1 MTKTKVLAAVI
12 IMLIVLTIWTI
23 WGNSA
28 LELNRYTIESK
39 KLPKS
44 FDDFKIVQVS
54 DLHNAEMGEDNE
66 KLLTLISEAEPDIIA
81 ITGDMIDSRRTD
93 VEIALDFAEEAVK
106 IAPCYYVCGNHELRV
121 EEYDDLKEGLHALDV
136 VILENE
142 KTSIVRDSQ
151 EISIIGLNDPSFEA
165 FATFMGENELIEAYL
180 KPLVE
185 DDNNYKVLLS
195 HRPELFETY
204 AEAGVDLA
212 LSGHAHGGQI
222 RLPIIGGII
231 APHQGLLPEYDGGLY
246 IKEETSMAVSRG
258 IGNSIFPFRFNNRPE
273 VVLIELQNL

>member
-1 MTKTKVLAAVI
+1 MTKTKVLVAVI
-12 IMLIVLTIWTI
+12 ILLIVLAIWTI

-39 KLPKS
+39 KLPKV
-44 FDDFKIVQVS
+44 FDNFKIVQVS

-66 KLLTLISEAEPDIIA
+66 KLLALISEATPDIIA

-93 VEIALDFAEEAVK
+93 IEVALEFAEEAVK

-121 EEYDDLKEGLHALDV
+121 EEYDDLKEGLHELGV

-142 KTSIVRDSQ
+142 KKSIVRDNH

-165 FATFMGENELIEAYL
+165 FATFMDEDELIKAYL
-180 KPLVE
+180 NPLVE

-204 AEAGVDLA
+204 AGAGVDLA

-273 VVLIELQNL
+273 VVLIELQAR

>member
-1 MTKTKVLAAVI
+1 MTKTKVLVAVI

-121 EEYDDLKEGLHALDV
+121 EEYDDLKEGLRALGV
-136 VILENE
+136 VIL
-142 KTSIVRDSQ
+142 
-151 EISIIGLNDPSFEA
+151 
-165 FATFMGENELIEAYL
+165 
-180 KPLVE
+180 PL
-185 DDNNYKVLLS
+185 D
-195 HRPELFETY
+195 H
-204 AEAGVDLA
+204 
-212 LSGHAHGGQI
+212 HI
-222 RLPIIGGII
+222 
-231 APHQGLLPEYDGGLY
+231 LLP
-246 IKEETSMAVSRG
+246 
-258 IGNSIFPFRFNNRPE
+258 
-273 VVLIELQNL
+273 